1 MLYFSLIL
9 ILVQTIKALSCSNY
23 YDYTGDTVRCT
34 TTCPANSKLVT
45 NKCLNNN
52 QYLMEQ

>member
-9 ILVQTIKALSCSNY
+9 ILVQTIKALSCSKY
-23 YDYTGDTVRCT
+23 YDYTADTVRCT
-34 TTCPANSKLVT
+34 ATCPANSKLVT

-52 QYLMEQ
+52 QYLIEQ